1 MAAAV
6 DAGTVD
12 VRAPDGPCPDGTG
25 STRQDLHADVMPLV
39 HQRLRYRAAEA
50 VATSPSVLV
59 ALPDG
64 RLHARLRR
72 RATGD
77 GRTRWRWTGGGLH
90 DFAVEVEPS
99 GDSFLITD
107 LLGIPFGRIGARG
120 RLQPRLTALDAHAQR
135 FVIDLDGRIRAG
147 QGLPRGLGRISVPT
161 PAEVT
166 VVLAPTE
173 EETLASLL
181 AAAPLCHAAWSPS
194 HPAGRSPR
202 ERLADVLQ
210 ASTL

>member
-1 MAAAV
+1 MAAA
-6 DAGTVD
+6 AAGGTVD

-25 STRQDLHADVMPLV
+25 ATGQDLHAGTMPFV

-50 VATSPSVLV
+50 VTISPSVLV

-72 RATGD
+72 HATGD
-77 GRTRWRWTGGGLH
+77 GRACWRWTGGGLH
-90 DFAVEVEPS
+90 DFDVEVEPS
-99 GDSFLITD
+99 GDSFLITGP
-107 LLGIPFGRIGARG
+107 LGIPFGRIGARG
-120 RLQPRLTALDAHAQR
+120 RMQPRLTALDADAQR

-161 PAEVT
+161 PAEVR
-166 VVLAPTE
+166 VELALTE

-181 AAAPLCHAAWSPS
+181 AAAPLCHAAWSPPR
-194 HPAGRSPR
+194 PAGRRPR
-202 ERLADVLQ
+202 GRLADVLQ